1 MKGPVARPVARPV
14 ADVQALRHS
23 PGPRLLTP
31 AFGALLLQQREA
43 RVEAHDLLV
52 HDADL
57 VLEVA
62 LKTTSEAATE
72 GMTES
77 PSGLRKQPIK
87 RACKAVLGGR
97 RAVFHSP
104 PQLRPVSHPERLDVN
119 GFLAAAESND

>member
-14 ADVQALRHS
+14 ADVQALGRS

-31 AFGALLLQQREA
+31 FGALLLQQREA
-43 RVEAHDLLV
+43 RVEAHHLLV

-62 LKTTSEAATE
+62 LKTTSEAVTE
-72 GMTES
+72 GMTAVQLAKKAAYKE
-77 PSGLRKQPIK
+77 GLRG
-87 RACKAVLGGR
+87 CGR
-97 RAVFHSP
+97 RSTSVFHSP